1 MYQEIFRQLK
11 KKGMLRCATVLE
23 GMYKGSKLLYSDQET
38 MVLGEATEEFW
49 QPFAEGLR
57 NVPDTQMAEIN
68 GIPFFVE
75 LFRENP
81 RMVIC
86 GGGHV
91 SQPVCKVAK
100 MLGFYITVVDDREEF
115 VTSERFPDADE
126 RICLDFQKL
135 SEVLPAYD
143 NTYYVIVTRGH
154 SFDGACVRQILK
166 RPFAYLGMI
175 GSKSKVAATL
185 TKLREE
191 GYSEELLARMHSP
204 IGLKLGGETPEKI
217 MVSILAEIV
226 QVKNEHQAA
235 YLPDSVVE
243 AVMSQEKGTM
253 VTIMDK
259 AGSSPRGKG
268 SKMWVKEDKTAIG
281 TIGGGTVEYR
291 AIQEAGSVEHM
302 CIREYDLSNK
312 DSSKLGMICGGCVK
326 VLFEKE
332 IS

>member
-1 MYQEIFRQLK
+1 MYREIFRQLK
-11 KKGMLRCATVLE
+11 ERGMFRCATVLT
-23 GMYKGSKLLYSDQET
+23 GAYKGSKLLYSNQDK
-38 MVLGEATEEFW
+38 MMLGEAEESFW
-49 QPFAEGLR
+49 QPFVDSLR
-57 NVPDTQMAEIN
+57 RVPGTQMTEIE
-68 GIPFFVE
+68 GTGFFVE

-91 SQPVCKVAK
+91 SQPICKVAK
-100 MLGFYITVVDDREEF
+100 MLGFYVTVTDDREDF
-115 VTSERFPDADE
+115 VSEERFPDADE

-135 SEVLPAYD
+135 SEAIPVYD

-154 SFDGACVRQILK
+154 SFDGVCVRQILK

-175 GSKSKVAATL
+175 GSRSKVAATL
-185 TKLREE
+185 AKLRQE

-204 IGLKLGGETPEKI
+204 IGLQIGGETPEEI
-217 MVSILAEIV
+217 MISILAEIV
-226 QVKNEHQAA
+226 QVKNEYAAA
-235 YLPDSVVE
+235 YLPAAIVE
-243 AVMSQEKGTM
+243 AVMNQEKGTM

-259 AGSSPRGKG
+259 EGSSPRGKG
-268 SKMWVKEDKTAIG
+268 SKMWVREDGTAIG

-291 AIQEAGSVEHM
+291 AMQEACSAEHM
-302 CIREYDLSNK
+302 SSREYDLSNK

-332 IS
+332 V

>member
-11 KKGMLRCATVLE
+11 KRGMLRCATVLTGE
-23 GMYKGSKLLYSDQET
+23 YKGSKLLYSDRE
-38 MVLGEATEEFW
+38 MIALGEAEEGFW
-49 QPFAEGLR
+49 QSFVQGLR
-57 NVPDTQMAEIN
+57 NVADTQMTEIA
-68 GIPFFVE
+68 GIDFFVE

-100 MLGFYITVVDDREEF
+100 MLGFYVTIVDDREEF

-135 SEVLPAYD
+135 SETIPSYD

-154 SFDGACVRQILK
+154 SFDGVCVRQILS

-185 TKLREE
+185 TKLRQE
-191 GYSEELLARMHSP
+191 GYPEELLARMHSP
-204 IGLKLGGETPEKI
+204 IGLNLGGETPEEI
-217 MVSILAEIV
+217 MISILAEIV
-226 QVKNEHQAA
+226 QVKNERHAA
-235 YLPDSVVE
+235 YLPAPVVE
-243 AVMSQEKGTM
+243 AVMKQEKGTM

-268 SKMWVKEDKTAIG
+268 SKMWVREDGTAVG

-291 AIQEAGSVEHM
+291 AIQEATSAEHM
-302 CIREYDLSNK
+302 SIREYDLSNK

-332 IS
+332 A